1 MLQGFSVENFRS
13 IDNVSIPDL
22 RIPAVF
28 SAENGRD
35 PGDIRD
41 SILLAARSFPGGRD
55 GSHLLTEG
63 VSPFEDF
70 AENMR
75 GSTSLSGVFRECV
88 QEGPSFSEPFREC
101 SREGASFISMSHT
114 WVLMNPENEIVPGF
128 ADKKRSGAGEFRE
141 ICRLFGE
148 RFGVVRQIV
157 LKNEVT
163 FESRPLS
170 EAGNILSYQM
180 LEVTVDRAFKAP
192 ITGFYELVVYPGGT
206 NYDLYWDT
214 LPDVHRIPVTGR
226 AKGCNIRMSGL
237 EIRNIVTDG
246 VQDGADFDMILP
258 TVMRLSEYPGRMFRG
273 LVHDEAGSG
282 ASGGSQMCA
291 VEGADAPRTWRQER
305 RGILESGFGKIEA
318 TKRIPWIA
326 PDGELVHSVTE
337 EAIDTWFAYINGT
350 DRGKFNTPQS
360 AEEEGGWMNDA
371 AGVAPG
377 LLAALLLAP
386 VGGTIL
392 LEAPL
397 SSYESGVRT
406 RFLAF
411 AAAQAKLEKSILIA
425 EGQMRK

>member
-75 GSTSLSGVFRECV
+75 GSTSLSGVFREC
-88 QEGPSFSEPFREC
+88 
-101 SREGASFISMSHT
+101 SREGSSFISMSHT

-246 VQDGADFDMILP
+246 VQDGADFDMKFFAQEKGIVRP
-258 TVMRLSEYPGRMFRG
+258 PKRLV
-273 LVHDEAGSG
+273 LSG
-282 ASGGSQMCA
+282 A
-291 VEGADAPRTWRQER
+291 
-305 RGILESGFGKIEA
+305 
-318 TKRIPWIA
+318 
-326 PDGELVHSVTE
+326 
-337 EAIDTWFAYINGT
+337 
-350 DRGKFNTPQS
+350 
-360 AEEEGGWMNDA
+360 
-371 AGVAPG
+371 
-377 LLAALLLAP
+377 
-386 VGGTIL
+386 
-392 LEAPL
+392 
-397 SSYESGVRT
+397 
-406 RFLAF
+406 
-411 AAAQAKLEKSILIA
+411 
-425 EGQMRK
+425 

>member
-13 IDNVSIPDL
+13 IDSVSIPDL

-35 PGDIRD
+35 SGDIRD

-88 QEGPSFSEPFREC
+88 QEGTPFSEPFREC

-180 LEVTVDRAFKAP
+180 LEVTVDRAFEAP

-305 RGILESGFGKIEA
+305 RGILESGFGKIGA

-337 EAIDTWFAYINGT
+337 EAVDTWLAYINGT

-406 RFLAF
+406 RFLTF

>member
-13 IDNVSIPDL
+13 IDSESIPDL
-22 RIPAVF
+22 KMPAVF
-28 SAENGRD
+28 SAEQGRD

-41 SILLAARSFPGGRD
+41 SFLLAARSFPGGRD

-63 VSPFEDF
+63 VPLFEAF
-70 AENMR
+70 AENVR
-75 GSTSLSGVFRECV
+75 ESTSFSGLFRENAR
-88 QEGPSFSEPFREC
+88 EGTSFSEPFMEC

-114 WVLMNPENEIVPGF
+114 WVLMNPENEILPGF

-148 RFGVVRQIV
+148 RFGVVRRII

-180 LEVTVDRAFKAP
+180 LEVTVDRAYKAP
-192 ITGFYELVVYPGGT
+192 LTGFYELIVYPGGT

-246 VQDGADFDMILP
+246 VQDGADFDVILP
-258 TVMRLSEYPGRMFRG
+258 TVMRLSEYPGRMFRD
-273 LVHDEAGSG
+273 LVYAEGEQSPCSSVFREERRKESDS
-282 ASGGSQMCA
+282 ST
-291 VEGADAPRTWRQER
+291 GADSCPVRNEMKANR
-305 RGILESGFGKIEA
+305 
-318 TKRIPWIA
+318 RIPWIA
-326 PDGELVHSVTE
+326 PDGELVHSAPGKAV
-337 EAIDTWFAYINGT
+337 DTWLSYINGS
-350 DRGKFNTPQS
+350 DMGKFGMPQS
-360 AEEEGGWMNDA
+360 AEGKSCGLHEPTAVD
-371 AGVAPG
+371 PG

-397 SSYESGVRT
+397 SSCESEIRT

-411 AAAQAKLEKSILIA
+411 TSAQAKLEKSILIV
-425 EGQMRK
+425 EKYSLQ

>member
-88 QEGPSFSEPFREC
+88 QEGTPFSEPFREC

-246 VQDGADFDMILP
+246 VQDGADFDVILP
-258 TVMRLSEYPGRMFRG
+258 TVMRLSEYPGRMFRD
-273 LVHDEAGSG
+273 LVYAEGEQSPCSVFREERRRVSDS
-282 ASGGSQMCA
+282 SM
-291 VEGADAPRTWRQER
+291 GADSCPVWNEM
-305 RGILESGFGKIEA
+305 EA
-318 TKRIPWIA
+318 NRRIPWIA
-326 PDGELVHSVTE
+326 PNGELVHSIPG
-337 EAIDTWFAYINGT
+337 EAVDAWLSYINGT
-350 DRGKFNTPQS
+350 GTGRSGIPQS
-360 AEEEGGWMNDA
+360 AEGKSSGLHEPTD
-371 AGVAPG
+371 VDSG

-386 VGGTIL
+386 VSGTIL
-392 LEAPL
+392 LKAPL
-397 SSYESGVRT
+397 SVYESEMRT

-411 AAAQAKLEKSILIA
+411 TSAQAKLEKSILIA
-425 EGQMRK
+425 DAQI

>member
-13 IDNVSIPDL
+13 IVSLSIPNL
-22 RIPAVF
+22 RVPAVF
-28 SAENGRD
+28 GAEQGRD

-55 GSHLLTEG
+55 GSHLLTG
-63 VSPFEDF
+63 DVSSFEAF
-70 AENMR
+70 AEN
-75 GSTSLSGVFRECV
+75 
-88 QEGPSFSEPFREC
+88 

-114 WVLMNPENEIVPGF
+114 WVLMNPENEIYAGF

-148 RFGVVRQIV
+148 RFGVVRRIV

-163 FESRPLS
+163 FGSRPLS

-180 LEVTVDRAFKAP
+180 LEVTVDRAFEAP
-192 ITGFYELVVYPGGT
+192 VTGFYELIVYPGGT

-246 VQDGADFDMILP
+246 VQEGADFDVILP
-258 TVMRLSEYPGRMFRG
+258 TIMRLSEYPGRMFRDFVYAEGEERERQCSG
-273 LVHDEAGSG
+273 LSGKEDPEKGKFVSPEHGAAGNRSLLLGSG
-282 ASGGSQMCA
+282 KGGA
-291 VEGADAPRTWRQER
+291 N
-305 RGILESGFGKIEA
+305 
-318 TKRIPWIA
+318 KRIPWIA
-326 PDGELVHSVTE
+326 PDGELVHSVVG
-337 EAIDTWFAYINGT
+337 EAVDVWLSYIQGT
-350 DRGKFNTPQS
+350 DMARAGIPQS
-360 AEEEGGWMNDA
+360 ADEKRCLLNEPAD
-371 AGVAPG
+371 VAPG
-377 LLAALLLAP
+377 LPAAILLAP

-397 SSYESGVRT
+397 SSYESGVQT
-406 RFLAF
+406 RLLAF